1 MPGGDERTNLI
12 KSST

>member
-12 KSST
+12 NSVK